1 MTKKKDNNL
10 FKVTNEE
17 KNYIHYF
24 TSLTRVG
31 LAVDGQ
37 PGQLK
42 YYYYLQGRPFKGY
55 FIELVDGSN
64 IKWKDID

>member
-1 MTKKKDNNL
+1 MTNKFNNNL

-24 TSLTRVG
+24 TSMNRVG
-31 LAVDGQ
+31 QALGAQ
-37 PGQLK
+37 QGQLK
-42 YYYYLQGRPFKGY
+42 YYYYLQEKPYKGY
-55 FIELVDGSN
+55 FIELVDGSE